1 MSCKYATSVKKEAMS
16 KIMGDTDLFLS
27 FPPVSAAKRARRRLS
42 DDDLRRVGE
51 SIAVYLEHPDINI
64 DETTKGQKK

>member
-1 MSCKYATSVKKEAMS
+1 MS

-27 FPPVSAAKRARRRLS
+27 FSPVSADRRARRRLS

-51 SIAVYLEHPDINI
+51 SIAVYFEHPDKKIN
-64 DETTKGQKK
+64 ETTKGQKKK